1 MGFRLEEQGNC
12 LWVAEQGNMVEV
24 RKMNGDDEPRES
36 ILKVVHET
44 ASDLFEV
51 GIIDKQTMR
60 EFDELCLTPVRD
72 LTSHEIRNLRERA
85 HVSQS
90 VFAQHLNV
98 NKSLVSQWERGEKRP
113 SGPSLKLLALVEK
126 NGLSAIL

>member
-1 MGFRLEEQGNC
+1 MVRNDEQS
-12 LWVAEQGNMVEV
+12 
-24 RKMNGDDEPRES
+24 ES
-36 ILKVVHET
+36 AMAVIHET
-44 ASDLFEV
+44 AADLFEL

-60 EFDELCLTPVRD
+60 KFDELCLTPVHD
-72 LTSHEIRNLRERA
+72 FTSEEIRRLREREY
-85 HVSQS
+85 VSQS

-126 NGLSAIL
+126 NGLAAIM